1 MGGIL
6 ESSCNDVMLSSSH
19 PLLTSPS
26 SLNVMVLMQ
35 LETAAD
41 INKLL
46 NNINTEPQMVIFASN
61 YLRRLETKPEKIL
74 SPGFDFKNL
83 NLF

>member
-1 MGGIL
+1 
-6 ESSCNDVMLSSSH
+6 
-19 PLLTSPS
+19 
-26 SLNVMVLMQ
+26 MQ
-35 LETAAD
+35 SETAAD

-83 NLF
+83 NKF

>member
-41 INKLL
+41 INNI
-46 NNINTEPQMVIFASN
+46 NNINTEPPTNGNICSQIVRDDE
-61 YLRRLETKPEKIL
+61 RRSPKKFSVLVLTLKI
-74 SPGFDFKNL
+74 
-83 NLF
+83 